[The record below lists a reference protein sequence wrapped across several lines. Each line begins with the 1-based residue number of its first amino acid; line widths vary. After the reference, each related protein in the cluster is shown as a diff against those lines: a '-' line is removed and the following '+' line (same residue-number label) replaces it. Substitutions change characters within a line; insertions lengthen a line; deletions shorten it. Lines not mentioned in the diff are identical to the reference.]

1 MATRPQASGHPVE
14 TGPAA
19 RSRLFPTARRLKC
32 PPFNLSLPLDEQS
45 VLNWMYSSGFAP
57 ALTRAIRMS
66 KSSRKPR
73 AFQVENPG
81 YYRLSQDL
89 QNYDYPPYLGIQSVR
104 ICPSC
109 DFEYSSVDWNVE
121 VLVAVNGQEYRV
133 HIYTPKAF
141 CPGATAQVVPSNC
154 VVVPVIDGGSVA
166 HAVGLIARQG
176 LESPRESH
184 RLCARLIQ
192 ELGEDGDE
200 LFYDSKVRPSETA
213 LREMLE
219 GRGAREAA
227 TLSKELLM
235 LWPDPKPLPAAP
247 WNALK
252 LQIADILKKWELGGD
267 ERATKR
273 RVSAILGCIRRK
285 PYLAPLD
292 LVEGLLSQELDL
304 SQEEHHKLAE
314 EIFARYQEFAT
325 TLFPFR
331 SDRKQ
336 KSSLSPLNR
345 GIARRQIK
353 EVRKLFLQ
361 FDPLGLGKDA
371 PEHEYDHLV
380 LRAVGLQRFYS
391 ELAEFQTA
399 FRCLFPHAKT
409 FDQIDG
415 WSERVWHCL
424 DQYRE
429 EVV

>member
-1 MATRPQASGHPVE
+1 MSRSGRE
-14 TGPAA
+14 
-19 RSRLFPTARRLKC
+19 
-32 PPFNLSLPLDEQS
+32 
-45 VLNWMYSSGFAP
+45 
-57 ALTRAIRMS
+57 
-66 KSSRKPR
+66 PR
-73 AFQVENPG
+73 AFEVENPG

-89 QNYDYPPYLGIQSVR
+89 QNYDYPSYLGIQSVR

-121 VLVAVNGQEYRV
+121 VLVAVNGQEHRV

-166 HAVGLIARQG
+166 HAVGLIAQQG
-176 LESPRESH
+176 LESPRDSH
-184 RLCARLIQ
+184 RLCTRLIQ

-200 LFYDSKVRPSETA
+200 LFYDSKVRPSETD

-227 TLSKELLM
+227 TLSKELLL
-235 LWPDPKPLPAAP
+235 LWPDPKPLPEES
-247 WNALK
+247 WKALK
-252 LQIADILKKWELGGD
+252 IRIADILKKWELSGD

-273 RVSAILGCIRRK
+273 RVSAILGCVRRK
-285 PYLAPLD
+285 PYLAPID
-292 LVEGLLSQELDL
+292 VVERLLSQKLDL
-304 SQEEHHKLAE
+304 SQEEYHELAE
-314 EIFARYQEFAT
+314 DIFAQYQESAS

-331 SDRKQ
+331 RQQTQ
-336 KSSLSPLNR
+336 KASLSPLNR
-345 GIARRQIK
+345 IIARRQIK

-361 FDPLGLGKDA
+361 FDPLSFGEDA
-371 PEHEYDHLV
+371 PEDEYDHLV

-399 FRCLFPHAKT
+399 FRCLFPHAKQ
-409 FDQIDG
+409 FDKIDVWG
-415 WSERVWHCL
+415 ERVWHCL

-429 EVV
+429 EVL